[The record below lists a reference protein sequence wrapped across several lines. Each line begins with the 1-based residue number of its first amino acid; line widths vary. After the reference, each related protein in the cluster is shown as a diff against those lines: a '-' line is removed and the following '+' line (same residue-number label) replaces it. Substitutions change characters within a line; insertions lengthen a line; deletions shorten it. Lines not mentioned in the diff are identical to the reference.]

1 MLQLRWLPLSAMPLR
16 KIRSHQPF
24 LAFPLVPVSSSQA
37 IVGSVIGIG
46 LIKGGRGI
54 RRRVLGEIGMAWV
67 ATPIAA
73 VFIANLL
80 SGNLRVIEG
89 VAVNQ
94 APQAPTVFPENR
106 KPLICSYSAPRG
118 VGRYMITIL
127 RQPLQAAASAME
139 DACFCAAAYWRAAPS
154 LFCWELMTSAGT
166 NSIALTSQN
175 FTHWGSPPH
184 RSHLNTLCVVRL

>member
-1 MLQLRWLPLSAMPLR
+1 MPLR

-37 IVGSVIGIG
+37 IMGSVIGIG

-54 RRRVLGEIGMAWV
+54 RWRVLGEISMAWV

-94 APQAPTVFPENR
+94 APY
-106 KPLICSYSAPRG
+106 PLSKIR
-118 VGRYMITIL
+118 
-127 RQPLQAAASAME
+127 
-139 DACFCAAAYWRAAPS
+139 
-154 LFCWELMTSAGT
+154 
-166 NSIALTSQN
+166 
-175 FTHWGSPPH
+175 
-184 RSHLNTLCVVRL
+184 VRLTIADAYDVVLGEKVVFGGNILTDAELGAMTEAEIQRELSIPQGSDVANERIAQNGEIPFMIVFNQDQAGAVKKTVAPAGADRLP